1 MKLRLDENSLRLRLE
16 PEEVTEFQKAGRLE
30 TAVALGPGAAGQ
42 LRYSLE
48 QATDVPALTVRQEPG
63 RIRVLV
69 PAAQARAWAESAE
82 EISLRTKLEVAENQ
96 FLLILVEKD
105 LGCAH

>member
-1 MKLRLDENSLRLRLE
+1 MKLRLDETSLRLRLE
-16 PEEVTEFQKAGRLE
+16 PEEVTKFAATGRLE
-30 TAVALGPGAAGQ
+30 TAVPLGPGAAGQ
-42 LRYSLE
+42 LWYSLE
-48 QATDVPALTVRQEPG
+48 RDDAAAALTVRPEPG

-69 PAAQARAWAESAE
+69 PAAQAAAWAGSD
-82 EISLRTKLEVAENQ
+82 EIGLRAQLEVAENQ

>member
-1 MKLRLDENSLRLRLE
+1 MKLRLDETSLRLRLE
-16 PEEVTEFQKAGRLE
+16 PEETAEFGRTGHLE
-30 TAVALGPGAAGQ
+30 TAVPLGPGAAGL

-48 QATDVPALTVRQEPG
+48 RAADVPALTVRQELG

-69 PAAQARAWAESAE
+69 PAAQADSWAGSD
-82 EISLRTKLEVAENQ
+82 EIGLRTKVEVAENQ

>member
-1 MKLRLDENSLRLRLE
+1 MKLRLDETSIRLRLA
-16 PEEVTEFQKAGRLE
+16 PEEAAEFGRTGRLE
-30 TAVALGPGAAGQ
+30 TTVPLGPGAAGQ

-48 QATDVPALTVRQEPG
+48 RDAGVPALTVRNEPG

-69 PAAQARAWAESAE
+69 PAAQATAWAESN
-82 EISLRTKLEVAENQ
+82 EISLRTEMEVAASQ

>member
-1 MKLRLDENSLRLRLE
+1 MKLRLDETSIRLRLD
-16 PEEVTEFQKAGRLE
+16 PEEVTEFTATGRLE
-30 TAVALGPGAAGQ
+30 TAVPLGPGDGGQ

-48 QATDVPALTVRQEPG
+48 RDADVPTLTVRQEPG

-69 PAAQARAWAESAE
+69 PAAQAMAWAESD

>member
-1 MKLRLDENSLRLRLE
+1 MKLRLDETSLRLRLA
-16 PEEVTEFQKAGRLE
+16 PEEATEFGRTGLLE
-30 TAVALGPGAAGQ
+30 TAVPLGPGAAGQ

-48 QATDVPALTVRQEPG
+48 RDAEVPVLTVRQEPG

-69 PAAQARAWAESAE
+69 PAAQATAWAGSD